1 MIRINLLASGKKK
14 AVTIPPAIIYGAI
27 ATVLIIII
35 SIVVLIFL
43 NKEISSLQAAVVVK
57 ENRLQQLQVT
67 LQKVKNYERDNAEFR
82 EKSRIIEQ
90 LKKNQIIP
98 LRLLDEVSEMLPKGV
113 WLTKL
118 TDSGGSISIEGYAFS
133 NTDLVSYVQNLKNS
147 QYLNNVALIESR
159 QMSLEE
165 TAVYKFRLTFGI
177 SL

>member
-1 MIRINLLASGKKK
+1 MIRINLLPSGKKK
-14 AVTIPPAIIYGAI
+14 AVIIPPSIIYGAI
-27 ATVLIIII
+27 STVLLIIIF
-35 SIVVLIFL
+35 IVVLIFL
-43 NKEISSLQAAVVVK
+43 NKEISSLQAAVIVK

-98 LRLLDEVSEMLPKGV
+98 LRLLDEISEMLPKGV

-118 TDSGGSISIEGYAFS
+118 SDAGGSINIEGYAFS

-147 QYLNNVALIESR
+147 QYLNNVALVESR
-159 QMSLEE
+159 QMSLEK
-165 TAVYKFRLTFGI
+165 TAVYKFHLTFGI